1 MIKVKRNGRLTQV
14 AMNKNNLQK
23 LSELAFDAQ
32 KNSHSPYSN
41 FKVGAS
47 LITPSGEFFSG
58 CNVESAAFPLGQ
70 CAEATAIG
78 NMVTNGHKHIAHIVI
93 ASPNDQLCFPCGG
106 CRQKIAEFASDET
119 PVTMVTKT
127 GNVFETTIGDL
138 LPHAFR
144 AHDLD
149 K

>member
-1 MIKVKRNGRLTQV
+1 
-14 AMNKNNLQK
+14 MNKKDIQQ
-23 LSELAFDAQ
+23 LSKLAFEAQ
-32 KNSHSPYSN
+32 KHSHSPYSN
-41 FKVGAS
+41 FKVGAAVS
-47 LITPSGEFFSG
+47 TPTGEVFSG

-78 NMVTNGHKHIAHIVI
+78 NMVTHGHTRISHIVI
-93 ASPNDQLCFPCGG
+93 ASPNEELCFPCGG
-106 CRQKIAEFASDET
+106 CRQKIAEFATDDT
-119 PVTMVTKT
+119 PVTMVSQN
-127 GNVFETTIGDL
+127 GNTFETTIGEL